1 MSMQR
6 EPEIDTARERPLERP
21 LEGSEE
27 YFRGQVPEERILPP
41 RYGEDVSLP
50 PPQDMGEDG

>member
-6 EPEIDTARERPLERP
+6 EPELRSP

-27 YFRGQVPEERILPP
+27 YFSEKILETPEAPP
-41 RYGEDVSLP
+41 ISAEEGLLP

>member
-6 EPEIDTARERPLERP
+6 EPDLREPR
-21 LEGSEE
+21 EGSEE
-27 YFRGQVPEERILPP
+27 YFSEKIPGTPEAPP
-41 RYGEDVSLP
+41 VSADEAHLP

>member
-6 EPEIDTARERPLERP
+6 EPEVRVPR
-21 LEGSEE
+21 EGSEE
-27 YFRGQVPEERILPP
+27 YFSEKVHETPAAPPASAEEA
-41 RYGEDVSLP
+41 YLP

>member
-6 EPEIDTARERPLERP
+6 MPESRESR
-21 LEGSEE
+21 EGSEE
-27 YFRGQVPEERILPP
+27 SFSGMIPLTPEPP
-41 RYGEDVSLP
+41 PVSFEEGLLP